1 MHHFIND
8 WKHFSFNRLSWNT
21 NWFHWCYQIIWISWK
36 ILQQYTLHLADSNSR
51 RTIHWG
57 YIYHLWIGGWCYLW
71 VRLHLIIFDILSKLY
86 WKRKN
91 IHFRKDYLSI
101 YDGNSN
107 GAPVLGKYCGDFIPT
122 SHISSSNELFILFET
137 DNDIIS
143 VGFAIEY
150 GTTSKFFCNTN
161 ICQYSKVKVV
171 TYKKCIHFYETDFK
185 CKPK

>member
-86 WKRKN
+86 WKRKILISGKITCQSMMVTQMVLQSLAN
-91 IHFRKDYLSI
+91 I
-101 YDGNSN
+101 
-107 GAPVLGKYCGDFIPT
+107 V
-122 SHISSSNELFILFET
+122 EILFQLV
-137 DNDIIS
+137 IS
-143 VGFAIEY
+143 LLAMSFL
-150 GTTSKFFCNTN
+150 FCLKQTM
-161 ICQYSKVKVV
+161 I
-171 TYKKCIHFYETDFK
+171 
-185 CKPK
+185 